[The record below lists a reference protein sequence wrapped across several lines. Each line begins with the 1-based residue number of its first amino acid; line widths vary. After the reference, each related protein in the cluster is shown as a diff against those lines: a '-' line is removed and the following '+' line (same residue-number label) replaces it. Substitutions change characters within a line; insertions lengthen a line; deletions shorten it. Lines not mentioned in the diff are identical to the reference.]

1 EQVPPPPK
9 RTERR
14 PLPNGLEVGQASPA
28 QVDTPVRR
36 EYKLQSER
44 KKETTSASKIHRK
57 KKRAAKYYGKSVRA
71 DKNEEE
77 TQRLETN
84 NNAEMFAR
92 CAERGTP
99 SKTRNRKNS
108 S

>member
-1 EQVPPPPK
+1 PPK

-14 PLPNGLEVGQASPA
+14 PFPNGLEVGQASPA

-44 KKETTSASKIHRK
+44 KKETTSAPKIHRK

-92 CAERGTP
+92 SAERGDAEQNKEP
-99 SKTRNRKNS
+99 KELVLYL
-108 S
+108 